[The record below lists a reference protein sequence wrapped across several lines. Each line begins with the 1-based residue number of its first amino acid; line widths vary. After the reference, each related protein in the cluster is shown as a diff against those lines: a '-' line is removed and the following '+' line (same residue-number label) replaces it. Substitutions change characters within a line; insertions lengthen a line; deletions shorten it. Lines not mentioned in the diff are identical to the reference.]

1 MVFSSLEFIF
11 RFLPIF
17 LLAYFATPAKYR
29 NAVLTV
35 GSLVFYA
42 VGEPVYVFLMIASIA
57 ANYFLA
63 LGIAKYRGR
72 NSGRL
77 LLMLAVLIDF
87 GGLFFFKYLG
97 FFTRNIC
104 ALIGRN
110 APEINVVL
118 PLGISFYTF
127 QIMSY
132 VIDVYR
138 GKYSVCRSFTE
149 VAAYISMFP
158 QLIAGPIVS
167 FDEVRPQLEKRRV
180 TVKNIEWGIMLFVVG
195 LVYKVLFANKI
206 ASLWNDVITV
216 GVMGADT
223 ALVWLG
229 AWGYAMQIYFD
240 FFGYSLMA
248 MGIGKLLGFNFPGN
262 FLSPYCAVS
271 VTDFWRRWH
280 ITLGRW
286 FREYVYIPLGGN
298 KKGRARMVLNT
309 FVVWLLT
316 GLWHGAAWNFIIWG
330 MFFFVLITAEKLLYG
345 KLLERHRVV
354 GHIYMM
360 LIIPFSW
367 VIFNITDLGELKLYL
382 CRMLGG
388 IGLPAALGDAVGK
401 SVSLM
406 GRYWWLLIICA
417 VCSTPIPMKL
427 ITKHRNSIVVKI
439 VLLLLFW
446 LCVYQ
451 LSIQK
456 SNPFLYFR
464 F

>member
-1 MVFSSLEFIF
+1 M
-11 RFLPIF
+11 
-17 LLAYFATPAKYR
+17 
-29 NAVLTV
+29 
-35 GSLVFYA
+35 
-42 VGEPVYVFLMIASIA
+42 
-57 ANYFLA
+57 
-63 LGIAKYRGR
+63 
-72 NSGRL
+72 
-77 LLMLAVLIDF
+77 
-87 GGLFFFKYLG
+87 
-97 FFTRNIC
+97 
-104 ALIGRN
+104 
-110 APEINVVL
+110 VL

-206 ASLWNDVITV
+206 ASLWNDVMTV

-330 MFFFVLITAEKLLYG
+330 MFFFVLITAEKFLYG

>member
-1 MVFSSLEFIF
+1 M
-11 RFLPIF
+11 
-17 LLAYFATPAKYR
+17 
-29 NAVLTV
+29 
-35 GSLVFYA
+35 
-42 VGEPVYVFLMIASIA
+42 
-57 ANYFLA
+57 
-63 LGIAKYRGR
+63 
-72 NSGRL
+72 
-77 LLMLAVLIDF
+77 
-87 GGLFFFKYLG
+87 
-97 FFTRNIC
+97 
-104 ALIGRN
+104 
-110 APEINVVL
+110 
-118 PLGISFYTF
+118 
-127 QIMSY
+127 
-132 VIDVYR
+132 
-138 GKYSVCRSFTE
+138 
-149 VAAYISMFP
+149 
-158 QLIAGPIVS
+158 
-167 FDEVRPQLEKRRV
+167 
-180 TVKNIEWGIMLFVVG
+180 
-195 LVYKVLFANKI
+195 YKVLFANKI
-206 ASLWNDVITV
+206 ASLWNDVMTV

-316 GLWHGAAWNFIIWG
+316 GLWHGAAWNFVIWG

-345 KLLERHRVV
+345 KLLERHRVI

-401 SVSLM
+401 FVSLL
-406 GRYWWLLIICA
+406 GRYWWLLIICV

-451 LSIQK
+451 LAIQK

>member
-17 LLAYFATPAKYR
+17 LLAYFATPAQHR
-29 NAVLTV
+29 NIVLVV

-57 ANYFLA
+57 VNFFLA
-63 LGIAKYRGR
+63 LGISKYRGR
-72 NSGRL
+72 IMGKL
-77 LLMLAVLIDF
+77 LLVLAAALDF
-87 GGLFFFKYLG
+87 GVLFFFKYLG
-97 FFTRNIC
+97 FFAENIC
-104 ALIGRN
+104 ALFGRST
-110 APEINVVL
+110 PEINLML

-138 GKYSVCRSFTE
+138 GKYSVCKSIIE

-158 QLIAGPIVS
+158 QLIAGPIVN
-167 FDEVRPQLEKRRV
+167 FDEVRPQLEKRCVRL
-180 TVKNIEWGIMLFVVG
+180 KNVEWGMMLFVVG
-195 LVYKVLFANKI
+195 LVYKVLLANKI
-206 ASLWNDVITV
+206 ASLWNDVMTV
-216 GVMGADT
+216 GVMGTDT
-223 ALVWLG
+223 ALAWLG
-229 AWGYAMQIYFD
+229 AWGYSMQIYFD

-248 MGIGKLLGFNFPGN
+248 IGIGQLLGFNFPDN

-286 FREYVYIPLGGN
+286 FREYVYISLGGN

-309 FVVWLLT
+309 FVVWFLT

-330 MFFFVLITAEKLLYG
+330 MFFFVLITAEKLLYRRF
-345 KLLERHRVV
+345 LEKHRVI
-354 GHIYMM
+354 GHIYML

-367 VIFNITDLGELKLYL
+367 VIFNTTDMGELRLYL

-388 IGLPAALGDAVGK
+388 IGLPAAIGNAAGK
-401 SVSLM
+401 FLNLL

-417 VCSTPIPMKL
+417 VCSTPLPMKL
-427 ITKHRNSIVVKI
+427 INKYRNNIVVKI
-439 VLLLLFW
+439 VLLALFW

-451 LSIQK
+451 LAVQE